1 MPGVP
6 PTVLIVDD
14 DPLHITLYKWM
25 MGKEGFNAVGAQVQ
39 SDSVDWPEDENVD
52 IVLLDYRLNSALTA
66 PKIAAMVKERY
77 AAPIIVLSEMPWLP
91 DDMRERAEGFVRK
104 GEPAQL
110 MEAVAQALARNENQ
124 STPLQ

>member
-1 MPGVP
+1 MTAAR

-39 SDSVDWPEDENVD
+39 SDSVDWPDEQQVD
-52 IVLLDYRLNSALTA
+52 VVLLDYRLNSALTA
-66 PKIAAMVKERY
+66 PNIANMARQRY

-110 MEAVAQALARNENQ
+110 METVAKALARNENS
-124 STPLQ
+124 STSLP